1 MKLDTDSIVKRFVE
15 AVPICKANTDSF
27 NDFATKRISEL
38 ISSLR
43 PVKCCHHNSDGTKRE
58 LEIKIT
64 GGILTPPVMLE
75 EDGTS
80 RPITPNECRLRNITY
95 ASPLYVDVIV
105 KRNDGK
111 PPSVLKDVYF
121 GRIPIMVY
129 SYICHVKD
137 SKDRIKYGECP
148 QDPGGYFI
156 IHGMEK
162 SLVGQKAPMY
172 NRLITYKRNNSFAV
186 AVKSEKNHRVF
197 VTTIKYKPNSPLM
210 CTFPR
215 LVDETPIMYI
225 LLTLGNTLDQIKSAF
240 NAEELALL
248 DASFQ
253 HLPDN
258 PKEHVMIREVYKLNC
273 TKEQR
278 LQDTLENLF
287 LPHIKMK
294 YKSLYIINMI
304 KELLAMPTKK
314 LEATDRDSASN
325 QRVEMSCTLLST
337 LFLHLI
343 IKTSNDLRLVINKY
357 LGKLKRGVTDE
368 KLLKIFNDNTSITD
382 GLQYAMSTGNWNT
395 TFVNRT
401 NRKGVAQQLQ
411 RLSQLA
417 TISQLRRIS
426 SCISG
431 EQKLTKPRYLHGS
444 HWGRYC
450 PAETPE
456 GMNVGLETQLS
467 VQAYVSLFTNP
478 QIISK
483 VISQFILEKNIYNVS
498 KGVTV
503 YINGIYEGN
512 TNHADKVLEIVRR
525 GRRSGQFSKDISISL
540 NRNIIHIS
548 TTAGRICRPLLI
560 VSEGKL
566 VYNNEN
572 CDEMPWLQLLAS
584 GIIEYLDCEEENTML
599 VAFKYDQVNKDHTHC
614 EIDCTMLNG
623 VSATCIPY
631 SCRNP
636 APRNCYQSAMGKQA
650 QGVAQTNYQL
660 RFDTTSNI
668 LQYSQKPLVSTKLAN
683 LYGINETPNG
693 FNAVVAICPFQGF
706 GQEDSIIVNQ
716 YALDR
721 GMARADHYKTYRENL
736 HEKEHTLFERPT
748 KKKKFG
754 KYNKLDVDG
763 FVFPG
768 TKIEK
773 RDAIIGKTKEVLN
786 FDGKSKDDISILA
799 DLNGTIDDVLI
810 YQERDGT
817 KGVKIKERTTQIP
830 TIGDKFSSRHG
841 QKGTIGLT
849 VRGEDL
855 PFNYDGISPDIIVN
869 PHAFPSRMTVGHW
882 LEMMTGKVASLSGNI
897 ADASPFNGVTVQ
909 DISKELK
916 QHGFQQQG
924 DETLICGIT
933 GQQMKCKIFMGCIFY
948 QRLKHM
954 VDYKIHARG
963 RGRRNALTGQPN
975 DGRSNGGGLR
985 VGEMEKDSMNSHG
998 VPYLINERMLIS
1010 SDAHKI
1016 KLCPVC
1022 HSQFNIKDGTC
1033 TVCDSKPKTVQIP
1046 YAANLLMMELQSM
1059 CINVKIKV

>member
-1 MKLDTDSIVKRFVE
+1 MLNTDSIIQRFVD
-15 AVPICKANTDSF
+15 AVPLCKASTDSF
-27 NDFATKRISEL
+27 NDFATKRIKEL
-38 ISSLR
+38 ISSLK
-43 PVKCCHHNSDGTKRE
+43 PIKCCHHNSDGTKKEME
-58 LEIKIT
+58 LNIT

-75 EDGTS
+75 QDGTS
-80 RPITPNECRLRNITY
+80 RPITPIECRLRNITY
-95 ASPLYVDVIV
+95 ASPLYVDVCV
-105 KRNDGK
+105 TRDGK
-111 PPSVLKDVYF
+111 SEVLNDVYF
-121 GRIPIMVY
+121 GRVPIMIY
-129 SYICHVKD
+129 SYICHANDPKQRV
-137 SKDRIKYGECP
+137 KYGECT

-172 NRLITYKRNNSFAV
+172 NRLITYKRNSSCAV

-197 VTTIKYKPNSPLM
+197 VTTIKYKSNSPLM

-215 LVDETPIMYI
+215 LKDETPIMYI
-225 LLTLGNTLDQIKSAF
+225 LLALGNSVEEIKSAF
-240 NAEELALL
+240 NPEELAML

-253 HLPDN
+253 NIPEN
-258 PKEHVMIREVYKLNC
+258 PKDHVVITEVYKLNC
-273 TKEQR
+273 TKEER
-278 LQDTLENLF
+278 LKDTLENLF

-304 KELLAMPTKK
+304 KELLAIATGKIEP
-314 LEATDRDSASN
+314 TDRDSAAN
-325 QRVEMSCTLLST
+325 QRVEMCCTLLST
-337 LFLHLI
+337 LFLHLL
-343 IKTSNDLRLVINKY
+343 IKTCNDIRLMINKF
-357 LGKLKRGVTDE
+357 LNKLKNGINNK

-382 GLQYAMSTGNWNT
+382 GLQYALSTGNWNT

-401 NRKGVAQQLQ
+401 QRKGVAQALQ
-411 RLSQLA
+411 RLSALA

-456 GMNVGLETQLS
+456 GMNVGLETQLT
-467 VQAYVSLFTNP
+467 VQAYVSLFTDP
-478 QIISK
+478 TVISK
-483 VISQFILEKNIYNVS
+483 VISQFILPKTMSNVS
-498 KGVTV
+498 KGTTV

-512 TNHADKVLEIVRR
+512 TMKDKRLIDIVRQ

-560 VSEGKL
+560 VSNGTLIYSKKKKA
-566 VYNNEN
+566 
-572 CDEMPWLQLLAS
+572 DSMPWLKLLAS
-584 GIIEYLDCEEENTML
+584 GIIEYLDCEEEDTML
-599 VAFKYDQVNKDHTHC
+599 VAFKYDQIKDHTHC
-614 EIDCTMLNG
+614 EIDCTMING
-623 VSATCIPY
+623 VAAACIPY
-631 SCRNP
+631 SDRNP
-636 APRNCYQSAMGKQA
+636 APRNTYQSAMGKQA
-650 QGVAQTNYQL
+650 QGVAQLNHNL

-668 LQYSQKPLVSTKLAN
+668 LQYSQKPLVSTKLAD
-683 LYGINETPNG
+683 LYGINKTPSG

-721 GMARADHYKTYRENL
+721 GMARADHYKTYRESLN
-736 HEKEHTLFERPT
+736 EKEVTAFERPL

-754 KYNKLDVDG
+754 TYSKLDVDG
-763 FVFPG
+763 FVMPN
-768 TKIEK
+768 TKIEP
-773 RDAIIGKTKEVLN
+773 RDAIIGKTKEFMDN
-786 FDGKSKDDISILA
+786 GEMKKDDISILSE
-799 DLNGTIDDVLI
+799 LSGRIDEVLV
-810 YQERDGT
+810 YEGRDGG
-817 KGVKIKERTTQIP
+817 KEIKTRLRTTQIP

-841 QKGTIGLT
+841 QKGTIGLK
-849 VRGEDL
+849 VMGEDL
-855 PFNYDGISPDIIVN
+855 PFNHQGITPDIIVN

-882 LEMMTGKVASLSGNI
+882 LEMLSGKVSSLSGKM
-897 ADASPFNGVTVQ
+897 ADSSPFNGVTVE
-909 DISKELK
+909 DIASELK
-916 QHGFQQQG
+916 EHGFQPHG
-924 DETLICGIT
+924 NETLICGIT
-933 GQQMKCKIFMGCIFY
+933 GEQMKCQIFMGCIFY

-1016 KLCPVC
+1016 KVCPTC
-1022 HSQFNIKDGTC
+1022 HSQFNVKDDTC
-1033 TVCDSKPKTVQIP
+1033 TLCMTKTKTVQVP

-1059 CINVKIKV
+1059 CINVEVVV

>member
-1 MKLDTDSIVKRFVE
+1 MKVDTDSIIKRFVE
-15 AVPICKANTDSF
+15 AVPLCKASTDSF
-27 NDFATKRISEL
+27 NDFGSKRIKEL
-38 ISSLR
+38 ISSLK
-43 PVKCCHHNSDGTKRE
+43 PIKCCHYSHDGSQKKI
-58 LEIKIT
+58 EIRIS
-64 GGILTPPVMLE
+64 GGILTSPVMLE
-75 EDGTS
+75 NDGTS
-80 RPITPNECRLRNITY
+80 RPIYPIECRSRNITY
-95 ASPLYVDVIV
+95 ASPLYVDVQII
-105 KRNDGK
+105 KNDGNIET
-111 PPSVLKDVYF
+111 LNDVYF
-121 GRIPIMVY
+121 GRVPIMIY
-129 SYICHVKD
+129 SYMCYVKD
-137 SKDRIKYGECP
+137 ATKREKFGECT

-172 NRLITYKRNNSFAV
+172 NRLITYKRNNSCAV

-197 VTTIKYKPNSPLM
+197 VTTIKYKPNSPLV

-215 LVDETPIMYI
+215 LMDETPIMYI
-225 LLTLGNTLDQIKSAF
+225 LLTLGNTVDEIKSAF
-240 NAEELALL
+240 NPEELALL

-253 HLPDN
+253 NLPAN
-258 PKEHVMIREVYKLNC
+258 ASEHVIIREVYKLNC
-273 TKEQR
+273 TKEER
-278 LQDTLENLF
+278 LNDTLENLF

-304 KELLAMPTKK
+304 KELLAIATGKIEP
-314 LEATDRDSASN
+314 TDRDSAAN

-343 IKTSNDLRLVINKY
+343 IKASNEIRLEINKY
-357 LGKLKRGVTDE
+357 LSKLKNPLTNKKIE
-368 KLLKIFNDNTSITD
+368 KIFNKNTSITD
-382 GLQYAMSTGNWNT
+382 GLQYALSTGNWNT

-401 NRKGVAQQLQ
+401 QRKGVAQALQ
-411 RLSQLA
+411 RLSALA

-467 VQAYVSLFTNP
+467 VQAYVSLFTDP
-478 QIISK
+478 GVISK
-483 VISQFILEKNIYNVS
+483 VISQFMLPKTMSNVS
-498 KGVTV
+498 RGTTV

-512 TNHADKVLEIVRR
+512 TLEHDKLLKTVRK
-525 GRRSGQFSKDISISL
+525 GRRTAQFSKDISISM

-560 VSEGKL
+560 VNKGKL
-566 VYNNEN
+566 VYNTKYDNV
-572 CDEMPWLQLLAS
+572 PWLKLLAC
-584 GIIEYLDCEEENTML
+584 GVIEYLDCEEEDTML
-599 VAFKYDQVNKDHTHC
+599 VSFKYDKLTLDHTHC
-614 EIDCTMLNG
+614 EIDCTMING
-623 VSATCIPY
+623 VSAACIPY
-631 SCRNP
+631 SDRNP
-636 APRNCYQSAMGKQA
+636 APRNTYQSAMGKQA
-650 QGVAQTNYQL
+650 QGVAQLNYNL

-668 LQYSQKPLVSTKLAN
+668 LRNPQKPLVTTKLAD
-683 LYGINETPNG
+683 LYGINKTPSG
-693 FNAVVAICPFQGF
+693 FNAIVAICPYQGF

-721 GMARADHYKTYRENL
+721 GLARADHYKTYRESLN
-736 HEKEHTLFERPT
+736 EKEVTKFEKPE

-763 FVFPG
+763 FITPG
-768 TKIEK
+768 TKIDP
-773 RDAIIGKTKEVLN
+773 RDAIIGKTKEFVDN
-786 FDGKSKDDISILA
+786 GTRKKDDISILSE
-799 DLNGTIDDVLI
+799 LGGRIDQTMV
-810 YQERDGT
+810 YEGRDGG
-817 KGVKIKERTTQIP
+817 KEIKTRLRTTQIP
-830 TIGDKFSSRHG
+830 VQGDKFSSRHG

-855 PFNYDGISPDIIVN
+855 PYNQDGISPDIIVN

-882 LEMMTGKVASLSGNI
+882 LEMLSGKLACLNGKI
-897 ADASPFNGVTVQ
+897 ADASPFNGVKVK
-909 DISKELK
+909 DIEEELK
-916 QHGFQQQG
+916 KHGFQPQG

-998 VPYLINERMLIS
+998 VPYLINERMLKS
-1010 SDAHKI
+1010 SDAHSI
-1016 KLCPVC
+1016 KVCPTC
-1022 HSQFNIKDGTC
+1022 HSQFNIKDDIC
-1033 TVCDSKPKTVQIP
+1033 IVCKDNAKSVQVP

-1059 CINVKIKV
+1059 CINVEVVV